1 MPSFSAIFWCKCL
14 IWQNYFH
21 GREILYISYSLT
33 TVCSSFLCF
42 QIIYFQ
48 KIVIHFYHH
57 HLAGL
62 HALVK
67 SKVVISIFG
76 KKLRYSSMAAIS
88 SLSNSGIVKSFFLI
102 YFTTSATNAMT
113 TLSLWIKA
121 MLRILKF

>member
-1 MPSFSAIFWCKCL
+1 MFNMTELFS
-14 IWQNYFH
+14 WQRDIVHFLLFDH
-21 GREILYISYSLT
+21 SLFK
-33 TVCSSFLCF
+33 FLCF

-113 TLSLWIKA
+113 TLSL
-121 MLRILKF
+121 